1 MYVLTLHKKTKRD
14 IDVLKQRFID
24 TWDRIPQDIID
35 EAIGKWQTRL
45 RTRVKAKG
53 RHFEHLLWSFRITG
67 SFESHFRHAKNGP
80 F

>member
-35 EAIGKWQTRL
+35 EAIGQWQTRL

-53 RHFEHLLWSFRITG
+53 RQFEHLL
-67 SFESHFRHAKNGP
+67 
-80 F
+80 